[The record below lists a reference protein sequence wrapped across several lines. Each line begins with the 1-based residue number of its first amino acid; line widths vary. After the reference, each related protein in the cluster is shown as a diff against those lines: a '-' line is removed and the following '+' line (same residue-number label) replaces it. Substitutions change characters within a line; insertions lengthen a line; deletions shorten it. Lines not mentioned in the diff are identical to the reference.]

1 MVPSAVPQQYSSS
14 GLLHGLRDRFADRR
28 ASVLDLGCGDGKSL
42 DWFAQSGIECD
53 WKGLDIEDSP
63 EVRTRT
69 RTDGAFHTYDG
80 VHIPFEAGAFDAVF
94 SHQVFEHVRH
104 PERVLREI
112 ARVLRPGGVFLGSV
126 SYLEPFH
133 SYSIFNFTQYGW
145 YTINTENGL
154 TPTFL
159 AGGVDAIGLIERGL
173 GYDMPEDIWQCSPL
187 NKAIIADDALN
198 NKAKNYK
205 ILMNAGHMVFISE
218 KPTA

>member
-1 MVPSAVPQQYSSS
+1 M
-14 GLLHGLRDRFADRR
+14 
-28 ASVLDLGCGDGKSL
+28 LDLGCGDGKSL